1 MTPQQIIA
9 WLMYNREFVAV
20 GATLLALVYGAIIE
34 ARGEKADR
42 VSREAVAKTILGSRR
57 NA

>member
-9 WLMYNREFVAV
+9 CLMYNREFVAV

-34 ARGEKADR
+34 ARGKKQTA
-42 VSREAVAKTILGSRR
+42 SAVRLWRR
-57 NA
+57 QF